1 MKWKQAVQYSKTS
14 CVTSHTSLEE
24 KQDNKCAEIM
34 HPLHILNK
42 CAEIMHPLHILMVA
56 YNKKYIEVHTSYN
69 T

>member
-1 MKWKQAVQYSKTS
+1 MEAILMKWKQAVQYSKTS

-34 HPLHILNK
+34 HPLHIL
-42 CAEIMHPLHILMVA
+42 MVA